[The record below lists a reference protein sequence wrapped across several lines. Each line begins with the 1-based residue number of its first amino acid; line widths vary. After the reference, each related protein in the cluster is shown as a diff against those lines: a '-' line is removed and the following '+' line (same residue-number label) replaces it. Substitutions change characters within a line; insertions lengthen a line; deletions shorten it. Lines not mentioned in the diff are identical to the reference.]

1 MKKDIQNKKESENI
15 VLDEESQ
22 KDEKKKPTAKKILGA
37 VFLILLAVVFAVL
50 GFCVVGGAFDGNT
63 KCNVAFADS
72 PVADVTDL
80 QSQASSNYTLENIA
94 QYTSLYGVF
103 FNKSFS
109 LTYQDCVDNSSYF
122 SSMEDE
128 RLIQI
133 TITSS
138 SNPVG
143 NDITFKFFP
152 MIMTQAYFHEMG
164 GQGTLSAPVYYV
176 ECSLADVKGDNS
188 FSIFSYT
195 IANNDDDFN
204 KVSAIPLIPVY
215 TKEIKYSMFDFV
227 SFSRGTSYS
236 YSSFVPNVTGFDSSV
251 FSFWAKFLFLSLPS
265 IGASG
270 VSQADYDKV
279 VSERDTAI
287 TERDNAISEYND
299 YKSLLES
306 QFSYVPEVYTNPTTS
321 SMRDRVYINKDTE
334 FAVFVVNANK
344 VISEIIDGNGNL
356 LLPIKGLNDSSGT
369 TGVWQQLFRLQG
381 YHDFV
386 SICNIAHL
394 TPKDSAITPKGMICS
409 YNLSNKKLT
418 VWRNVVSFADSDL
431 QKTYEALGES
441 YENYGTS
448 VTQADRKATTEGIIS
463 VLESPVN
470 FLKTVFNF
478 EIFGINLSAVVFFVV
493 SIVIVAFV
501 IKKVV

>member
-1 MKKDIQNKKESENI
+1 MKKDIQNIKDSENI
-15 VLDEESQ
+15 VLDEES
-22 KDEKKKPTAKKILGA
+22 KKTVKKKPTAKKIIGA

-72 PVADVTDL
+72 SVADVTDL
-80 QSQASSNYTLENIA
+80 QSQASSNFTLENIA

-103 FNKSFS
+103 FNKKFA
-109 LTYQDCVDNSSYF
+109 LTYQDCVENAMYF

-133 TITSS
+133 TITSTS
-138 SNPVG
+138 SPAG

-152 MIMTQAYFHEMG
+152 MIMTQAYFQELG

-176 ECSLADVKGDNS
+176 ECSLSDSKGDNS
-188 FSIFSYT
+188 YYIFNYT

-204 KVSAIPLIPVY
+204 KVSSIPLIPIY
-215 TKEIKYSMFDFV
+215 TKEIKYSLFDFV
-227 SFSRGTSYS
+227 SFSRGTSYT
-236 YSSFVPNVTGFDSSV
+236 YSAFVPTVTGMTAEILD
-251 FSFWAKFLFLSLPS
+251 FWSKFIYLSLPS
-265 IGASG
+265 IGVSG
-270 VSQADYDKV
+270 VSQSEYDKV

-321 SMRDRVYINKDTE
+321 SMRDRIYINKDTE
-334 FAVFVVNANK
+334 FGVFVVNANK
-344 VISEIIDGNGNL
+344 SITDIIDVNGNL
-356 LLPIKGLNDSSGT
+356 ILPVKGLNDSSGS
-369 TGVWQQLFRLQG
+369 TGVWQQLFALQG

-409 YNLSNKKLT
+409 YDIKNKRLI
-418 VWRNVVSFADSDL
+418 VWRNVVSFADLDL
-431 QKTYEALGES
+431 QTTYEALGES
-441 YENYGTS
+441 YEDYGTS